1 MTFSLSGA
9 DSAEQMDINRRVG
22 RLGEKIAK
30 DDYRKHGY
38 HILHVKSGMHC
49 DFVAIRFLDDWKLDL
64 VFVECKVGN
73 AHLSKRQAAFRRR
86 CKKAGQNF
94 DLYRISNEHLSY
106 LMENE
111 IGVGDLQ

>member
-1 MTFSLSGA
+1 MTLLLRGA

-30 DDYRKHGY
+30 DDYRKNGY
-38 HILHVKSGMHC
+38 HTFDVKSGMHF

-73 AHLSKRQAAFRRR
+73 AQLSKRQAAFRRWCR
-86 CKKAGQNF
+86 KAGQNF
-94 DLYRISNEHLSY
+94 DLYRISREHLSY
-106 LMENE
+106 LMETKT
-111 IGVGDLQ
+111 GGGYTV